1 MPGRTPT
8 GLAGEVGPVCDAAPM
23 ANLKGVMEG
32 TRTYRL
38 GYVAN
43 CLTLG
48 LGASHTC
55 RLAGATP
62 RRLEELSALN
72 LEELEQIL
80 LFNEAHGI
88 EVFRIGSSLIPF
100 GSHKVN
106 TLTWWKTFAGT
117 FDRLARIARRS
128 NQRLSL
134 HPSPAG
140 ASLSSRHPHVREAA
154 LAELRYSA
162 RVLDLLEAGPES
174 RVVIHVG
181 GAAPSR
187 PEALEAAH
195 RMLDA
200 MPEELRGRLTIEHDD
215 KVWSAREVLPLAREH
230 GVPMVGDNLH
240 NAVLP
245 SDPVMP
251 LDELLREAAATWRA
265 LDLRPKFHLASQKP
279 DGRPGAHADFI
290 DPADFRA
297 MVAALSGPADFM
309 LEAKEKD
316 RAVFALRQGATRR
329 GQARGQGARV
339 T

>member
-1 MPGRTPT
+1 MK
-8 GLAGEVGPVCDAAPM
+8 
-23 ANLKGVMEG
+23 NLKGTMEG
-32 TRTYRL
+32 PSTYRL

-48 LGASHTC
+48 VGASHTC

-62 RRLEELSALN
+62 ERLEALTAQN

-80 LFNEAHGI
+80 LFNEAQRI
-88 EVFRIGSSLIPF
+88 EVFRIGSSLVPF
-100 GSHKVN
+100 ASHPVN
-106 TLTWWKTFAGT
+106 TLTWWKTFAKT
-117 FDRLARIARRS
+117 FDHLARIVRRS
-128 NQRLSL
+128 GQRLSL

-154 LAELRYSA
+154 LRELRYGA
-162 RVLDLLEAGPES
+162 RVLDLLEAGPEA
-174 RVVIHVG
+174 RVVLHVG

-187 PEALEAAH
+187 EEALVAAH
-195 RMLDA
+195 RFLDE
-200 MPEELRGRLTIEHDD
+200 MPDDLRNRITVEHDD

-245 SDPVMP
+245 SNP
-251 LDELLREAAATWRA
+251 ELSLKQLVREAAATWTA
-265 LDLRPKFHLASQKP
+265 LDLRPKFHLASQKK
-279 DGRPGAHADFI
+279 DGRAGAHSDFV

-297 MVAALSGPADFM
+297 MVAALELPADFM

-316 RAVFALRQGATRR
+316 RALFALRQLGEKPRR
-329 GQARGQGARV
+329 AKGQGAV
-339 T
+339 AP